1 MNLPCGS
8 SSWATREEREW
19 PLARTEF
26 TPYYLHSGGSANSLL
41 GDGGL
46 STEVP
51 AEEPSDGYEYNPAF
65 PTPTRGGGTCCNPEI
80 VDWGGFDQRPV
91 EFQNDVLVYTSDPLT
106 EDLEV
111 TGPVIVR
118 LHARTDG
125 RDTDFTA
132 KLVDVYPDGY
142 ARNICDG
149 IIRGRYRQSAERQQ
163 LLEPGEVYD
172 FTIDLSPTSNVFL
185 AGHRIRVDIS
195 SSNFPR
201 FDRNLNTGNKVA
213 DDTEI
218 RVARQTVFHDRTRP
232 SHIILPVIPNA

>member
-1 MNLPCGS
+1 M
-8 SSWATREEREW
+8 
-19 PLARTEF
+19 
-26 TPYYLHSGGSANSLL
+26 
-41 GDGGL
+41 
-46 STEVP
+46 
-51 AEEPSDGYEYNPAF
+51 
-65 PTPTRGGGTCCNPEI
+65 
-80 VDWGGFDQRPV
+80 DWGGFDQRPV
-91 EFQNDVLVYTSDPLT
+91 EFRNDILVYTSDPLT

-111 TGPVIVR
+111 IGPVIVR
-118 LHARTDG
+118 LYASTDG
-125 RDTDFTA
+125 RDTDSTA

-149 IIRGRYRQSAERQQ
+149 IIRGWYWQSAERQQ

-201 FDRNLNTGNKVA
+201 FGRNLNTGNKVA